1 MPDESTHPEE
11 IDPPARSR
19 NPSGKPFGKVPD
31 VTGVVL
37 AGGRSRRYGR
47 NKALVSFD
55 GVPLIE
61 RVVSILDQV
70 FHQVI
75 LSAND
80 PDAYRY
86 LGLTMVS
93 DVYSGVGPLA
103 GVHASLSAMTDP
115 AGFFVACDMPF
126 LNPMLIRHMARLS
139 PEAEAVVPRVGSN
152 VEPLHAVYRQGCI
165 HAVEQAIQRGERGI
179 VSFYSDIRIRY
190 VEESEIRVFE
200 PNLDAFV
207 NVNRPDE
214 LRLFVEH
221 LHEKQGRRDRE
232 G

>member
-11 IDPPARSR
+11 IDPPARPR
-19 NPSGKPFGKVPD
+19 NPSCAPSGKVPD

-47 NKALVSFD
+47 NKALVPFD

-61 RVVSILDQV
+61 RVVSILEQV
-70 FHQVI
+70 FHKVI
-75 LSAND
+75 LSANEL
-80 PDAYRY
+80 DAYRY
-86 LGLTMVS
+86 LGLPIIS

-103 GVHASLSAMTDP
+103 GVHASLSALSDTS
-115 AGFFVACDMPF
+115 GFFVACDMPF
-126 LNPMLIRHMARLS
+126 LNPTLIRHMARLF
-139 PEAEAVVPRVGSN
+139 PNAEAVVPRVGSN
-152 VEPLHAVYRQGCI
+152 VEPLHAVYRKGCI
-165 HAVEQAIQRGERGI
+165 DAVERAIQRGERGI
-179 VSFYSDIRIRY
+179 VSFYPDIRIRY

-214 LRLFVEH
+214 LRLFMEH
-221 LHEKQGRRDRE
+221 LHEKRE
-232 G
+232 RGHRE